1 MQEREY
7 LRHLDGVLE
16 AYQRSLGVRLVEVPH
31 LLVEG
36 HQPAVADGDDAAG
49 ALEVEVVE
57 PEAEEA
63 AQRVRRG
70 RRHARR
76 LKVAT
81 QRRGDVGLAAD
92 TVHTMRPGVG
102 VGVGVGVEQLQQ
114 LGRGE
119 RAGVARPRV
128 GPLAAAQRLQARQ
141 HGWLDAL

>member
-63 AQRVRRG
+63 AQ
-70 RRHARR
+70 
-76 LKVAT
+76 
-81 QRRGDVGLAAD
+81 
-92 TVHTMRPGVG
+92 
-102 VGVGVGVEQLQQ
+102 
-114 LGRGE
+114 
-119 RAGVARPRV
+119 
-128 GPLAAAQRLQARQ
+128 
-141 HGWLDAL
+141 